1 MYLIGLTGG
10 IASGKSVV
18 GKRLAELGAV
28 HIDADLL
35 ARQVVEPGTPELARI
50 VGEFGPSVLAD
61 DGSLNRAA
69 LGAIIF
75 TDAGKRAALNAITHP
90 AVWQRA
96 VALIERAAAADPR
109 AVVVYDVP
117 LLVEE
122 SASRPMSFDLIVV
135 VHADV
140 EVRIARMVEL
150 RGISREEA
158 THRLNSQ
165 ASDSERLAI
174 ADVVIDSNG
183 RLQRTLAQADELW
196 AMASAAA
203 SAASSASASASAS
216 AESKT
221 AP

>member
-28 HIDADLL
+28 LIDADVL
-35 ARQVVEPGTPELARI
+35 AREVVEPGTEGLAQI
-50 VGEFGPSVLAD
+50 ATEFGPSVIAA
-61 DGSLNRAA
+61 DGSLDRPA

-75 TDAGKRAALNAITHP
+75 ADADKRAALNAITHP
-90 AVWQRA
+90 AVWRRA
-96 VALIERAAAADPR
+96 VELIDAAKAIDPR

-117 LLVEE
+117 LLVEA
-122 SASRPMSFDLIVV
+122 SADRPMTFDLIVV
-135 VHADV
+135 VQA
-140 EVRIARMVEL
+140 EAQTRISRMVEL
-150 RGISREEA
+150 RGMSREEA

-165 ASDSERLAI
+165 ATDAERLAI

-183 RLQRTLAQADELW
+183 SLERTLEQADELW

-203 SAASSASASASAS
+203 SADS
-216 AESKT
+216 
-221 AP
+221 